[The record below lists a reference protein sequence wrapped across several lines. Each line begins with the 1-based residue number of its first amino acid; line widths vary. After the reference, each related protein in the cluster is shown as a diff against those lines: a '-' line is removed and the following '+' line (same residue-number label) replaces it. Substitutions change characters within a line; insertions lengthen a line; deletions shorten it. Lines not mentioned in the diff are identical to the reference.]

1 MEKEKNK
8 LDELMRKQ
16 PFRVPEGYFEGFTDD
31 FMSRI
36 PDETVSGSE
45 PEEISLFTRI
55 KPFLYLAAMFVGAM
69 LFINIISDKE
79 KGSPEAGDS
88 NSVKEGFV
96 SSASDH
102 VGTGDDAEFLVY
114 IEEMYADKYAI
125 SYIDDVLDNW

>member
-1 MEKEKNK
+1 MEKENNK

-16 PFRVPEGYFEGFTDD
+16 PFRVPKGYFEGFTDD

-36 PDETVSGSE
+36 PEETVSEPE
-45 PEEISLFTRI
+45 PEEISLFTRV

-79 KGSPEAGDS
+79 KASPEGGSGDPA
-88 NSVKEGFV
+88 KEGFV
-96 SSASDH
+96 TSANDP
-102 VGTGDDAEFLVY
+102 VNAGEDAEFLVY

-125 SYIDDVLDNW
+125 SYIDDFLDNW